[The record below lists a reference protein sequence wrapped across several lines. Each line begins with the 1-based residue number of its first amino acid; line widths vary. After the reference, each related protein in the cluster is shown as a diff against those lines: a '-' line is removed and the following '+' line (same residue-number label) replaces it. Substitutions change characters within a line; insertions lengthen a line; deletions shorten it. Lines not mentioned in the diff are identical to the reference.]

1 MHILCEVS
9 RRAYTTVDH
18 ERLHR
23 WSGKQFFAQIRSI
36 LLSIIN
42 VRKYAGWAY
51 KEVASY
57 ENFFS
62 LFIDNIH
69 VLNPQNTRHYRA
81 NPTYKLSPA
90 SFSDPVKY
98 TKFVANLQRPLRLIW
113 V

>member
-1 MHILCEVS
+1 MYILCEVS
-9 RRAYTTVDH
+9 RRAYTPSIL

-23 WSGKQFFAQIRSI
+23 WMRIQFFFAQIRSI

-42 VRKYAGWAY
+42 VRKYEGWAY

-57 ENFFS
+57 ENFLS
-62 LFIDNIH
+62 SFIDNIH

-98 TKFVANLQRPLRLIW
+98 TIVANLQDL
-113 V
+113 